1 MYNRNLIT
9 IFAKYKIG
17 SEKIFLYI
25 QKCKV
30 QMMSDNS
37 GIFLRVLENETKD
50 NGRNIVR
57 IDPEIMQRL
66 NISEGDLISIIGS
79 QNGTNIICLSLDPT
93 DTTNDGKIIRIDS
106 KIRDLIGTNIG
117 DTVTI
122 KKASS
127 SEKSN
132 RSRVNNLE
140 ISDDLTNS
148 IIITGSCLDFEKERP
163 KIEEFLKLLENEVHL
178 NHNYCKCYANGKKT
192 LGWDF
197 FDIAVDLRLVQRL
210 IEIHP
215 EIDKQEAAS
224 LEERFALWLH
234 AKIKKRKLDY
244 HLKIREVP
252 YEAVSGFRLNPND
265 FRNKE
270 DMENLR

>member
-1 MYNRNLIT
+1 
-9 IFAKYKIG
+9 
-17 SEKIFLYI
+17 
-25 QKCKV
+25 
-30 QMMSDNS
+30 MMSENS
-37 GIFLRVLENETKD
+37 GISFRVFENETQDK
-50 NGRNIVR
+50 GRNIIR
-57 IDPEIMQRL
+57 IDPEIMQKL
-66 NISEGDLISIIGS
+66 NISDGDVVCIIGS
-79 QNGTNIICLSLDPT
+79 QNRTDIICLSLHPT
-93 DTTNDGKIIRIDS
+93 DATSDRRIVRIDS
-106 KIRDLIGTNIG
+106 KTRDIIGTNIG

-122 KKASS
+122 RKVT

-132 RSRVNNLE
+132 RSRADNLE
-140 ISDDLTNS
+140 VIDDLSNS

-163 KIEEFLKLLENEVHL
+163 KIVEFLKLLENEVHL
-178 NHNYCKCYANGKKT
+178 NHNYCKCYTNGKKT

-197 FDIAVDLRLVQRL
+197 FDIAVDLRLVQKL

-244 HLKIREVP
+244 HLKVREIP

>member
-1 MYNRNLIT
+1 
-9 IFAKYKIG
+9 
-17 SEKIFLYI
+17 
-25 QKCKV
+25 
-30 QMMSDNS
+30 MSDS
-37 GIFLRVLENETKD
+37 GISLRVLENETQDK
-50 NGRNIVR
+50 GRNIVR
-57 IDPEIMQRL
+57 IDPEVMQTL
-66 NISEGDLISIIGS
+66 NISEGDLVSIIGS
-79 QNGTNIICLSLDPT
+79 RNGTDILCLSLDPT
-93 DTTNDGKIIRIDS
+93 DTTDDRRIIRIDS
-106 KIRDLIGTNIG
+106 KTRDFIGTNIG

-122 KKASS
+122 KKVSP

-132 RSRVNNLE
+132 RSRVDNLE
-140 ISDDLTNS
+140 ITDDLANS

-163 KIEEFLKLLENEVHL
+163 KVVEFLKLLENEVHMS
-178 NHNYCKCYANGKKT
+178 HNYCKCYANGKKT

-215 EIDKQEAAS
+215 EINKQEAAS

-244 HLKIREVP
+244 HLKIREIP

>member
-1 MYNRNLIT
+1 
-9 IFAKYKIG
+9 
-17 SEKIFLYI
+17 
-25 QKCKV
+25 
-30 QMMSDNS
+30 MSDNS
-37 GIFLRVLENETKD
+37 GISLRVLENENQDK
-50 NGRNIVR
+50 GRNIVR

-66 NISEGDLISIIGS
+66 NISDGDLVSIIGS
-79 QNGTNIICLSLDPT
+79 QNGTDIICLSLDPT
-93 DTTNDGKIIRIDS
+93 DTTADRKIVRIES
-106 KIRDLIGTNIG
+106 KTRDLIGTNIG

-122 KKASS
+122 KKVIL
-127 SEKSN
+127 SEMN
-132 RSRVNNLE
+132 NGSRADNLA

-148 IIITGSCLDFEKERP
+148 IIITGSCLDFEKDRP
-163 KIEEFLKLLENEVHL
+163 KIVEFLKLLENEVHL
-178 NHNYCKCYANGKKT
+178 NHDYCKCYANGKKT

-215 EIDKQEAAS
+215 EINKQEAAS

-244 HLKIREVP
+244 HLKVREIP

>member
-1 MYNRNLIT
+1 
-9 IFAKYKIG
+9 
-17 SEKIFLYI
+17 
-25 QKCKV
+25 
-30 QMMSDNS
+30 MSDNS
-37 GIFLRVLENETKD
+37 GISLRVLENENQDK
-50 NGRNIVR
+50 GRNIVR
-57 IDPEIMQRL
+57 IHPEVMQTL
-66 NISEGDLISIIGS
+66 NISDGNLVSISGS
-79 QNGTNIICLSLDPT
+79 QNGTDIICLSLDPT
-93 DTTNDGKIIRIDS
+93 DTTSDRRIVRIDS
-106 KIRDLIGTNIG
+106 KTRNFIGTNIG

-122 KKASS
+122 RKVTS
-127 SEKSN
+127 SETNNKS
-132 RSRVNNLE
+132 RADNLA
-140 ISDDLTNS
+140 ITDDLANS

-163 KIEEFLKLLENEVHL
+163 KIVEFLKLLENEVHL
-178 NHNYCKCYANGKKT
+178 NHDYCKCYANGKKT

-197 FDIAVDLRLVQRL
+197 FDIAIDLRLVQRL

-215 EIDKQEAAS
+215 EINKQEAAS

-244 HLKIREVP
+244 HLKIREIP

>member
-1 MYNRNLIT
+1 
-9 IFAKYKIG
+9 
-17 SEKIFLYI
+17 
-25 QKCKV
+25 
-30 QMMSDNS
+30 MSDNS
-37 GIFLRVLENETKD
+37 GISLRVLENENQDK
-50 NGRNIVR
+50 GRNIVR
-57 IDPEIMQRL
+57 IDPEIMQTL
-66 NISEGDLISIIGS
+66 NISDGDLVSIIGS
-79 QNGTNIICLSLDPT
+79 QNGTDIICLSLDPT
-93 DTTNDGKIIRIDS
+93 DTTADRKIVRIES
-106 KIRDLIGTNIG
+106 KTRDLIGTNIG

-122 KKASS
+122 KKVTL
-127 SEKSN
+127 SEMN
-132 RSRVNNLE
+132 NGSRADNLA

-163 KIEEFLKLLENEVHL
+163 KIVEFLKLLENEVHL
-178 NHNYCKCYANGKKT
+178 NHDYCKCYANGKKT

-215 EIDKQEAAS
+215 EINKQEAAS

-244 HLKIREVP
+244 HLKVREIP

>member
-1 MYNRNLIT
+1 
-9 IFAKYKIG
+9 
-17 SEKIFLYI
+17 
-25 QKCKV
+25 
-30 QMMSDNS
+30 MSDNS
-37 GIFLRVLENETKD
+37 GISLRVLENENQD
-50 NGRNIVR
+50 EGRNIIR
-57 IDPEIMQRL
+57 IDPEIMQTL
-66 NISEGDLISIIGS
+66 NISDGDVVSIIGS
-79 QNGTNIICLSLDPT
+79 QNGTDMICLSLNPN
-93 DTTNDGKIIRIDS
+93 DTTSDRKIVRIDS
-106 KIRDLIGTNIG
+106 KTRDFIGTNIG
-117 DTVTI
+117 DTVTVR
-122 KKASS
+122 KVTV
-127 SEKSN
+127 SEKGN
-132 RSRVNNLE
+132 TTRADNLAITDE
-140 ISDDLTNS
+140 LTNS

-163 KIEEFLKLLENEVHL
+163 KIVEFLKLLENEVHL
-178 NHNYCKCYANGKKT
+178 SHGYCKCYANGKKT

-215 EIDKQEAAS
+215 EINKQEAAS

-244 HLKIREVP
+244 HLKIREIP

>member
-1 MYNRNLIT
+1 
-9 IFAKYKIG
+9 
-17 SEKIFLYI
+17 
-25 QKCKV
+25 
-30 QMMSDNS
+30 MSDNS
-37 GIFLRVLENETKD
+37 GISLRVLENENQDK
-50 NGRNIVR
+50 GRNIVR
-57 IDPEIMQRL
+57 IDPEIMQTL
-66 NISEGDLISIIGS
+66 NISEGDLVSIIGS
-79 QNGTNIICLSLDPT
+79 QHETDIICLSLHPT
-93 DTTNDGKIIRIDS
+93 DTSSDRKIVRIES
-106 KIRDLIGTNIG
+106 KTRDLIGTNIG

-122 KKASS
+122 KKINS
-127 SEKSN
+127 SETIN
-132 RSRVNNLE
+132 NSRADNLA

-163 KIEEFLKLLENEVHL
+163 KIVEFLKLLENEVHL
-178 NHNYCKCYANGKKT
+178 NHDYCKCYANGKKT

-215 EIDKQEAAS
+215 EINKQEAAS

-244 HLKIREVP
+244 HLKVREIP
-252 YEAVSGFRLNPND
+252 YEAANGFRLNPND
-265 FRNKE
+265 FRNNE

>member
-1 MYNRNLIT
+1 
-9 IFAKYKIG
+9 
-17 SEKIFLYI
+17 
-25 QKCKV
+25 
-30 QMMSDNS
+30 MMSDNS
-37 GIFLRVLENETKD
+37 GISLRVFENETKD
-50 NGRNIVR
+50 KGRNIVR
-57 IDPEIMQRL
+57 IDPEIMQTL
-66 NISEGDLISIIGS
+66 NISDGDLISIIGS
-79 QNGTNIICLSLDPT
+79 QNGTDIICLSLDPT
-93 DTTNDGKIIRIDS
+93 DTTSDRKIIRIDS

-122 KKASS
+122 KKDNL

-140 ISDDLTNS
+140 ISDDITNS

-163 KIEEFLKLLENEVHL
+163 KIEEFLKLLESEVHL

-197 FDIAVDLRLVQRL
+197 FDIAVDIRLVQRL

>member
-1 MYNRNLIT
+1 
-9 IFAKYKIG
+9 
-17 SEKIFLYI
+17 
-25 QKCKV
+25 
-30 QMMSDNS
+30 MMSENS
-37 GIFLRVLENETKD
+37 GISFRVFENETQDK
-50 NGRNIVR
+50 GRNIIR
-57 IDPEIMQRL
+57 IDPEIMQKL
-66 NISEGDLISIIGS
+66 NISDGDVVCIIGS
-79 QNGTNIICLSLDPT
+79 QNRTDIICLSLHPT
-93 DTTNDGKIIRIDS
+93 DATSDRRIVRIDS
-106 KIRDLIGTNIG
+106 KTRDMIGTNIG

-122 KKASS
+122 RKVT

-132 RSRVNNLE
+132 KSRAGNLE
-140 ISDDLTNS
+140 VTDDLSNS

-163 KIEEFLKLLENEVHL
+163 KIVEFLKLLENEVHIS
-178 NHNYCKCYANGKKT
+178 HNYCKCYTNGKKT

-215 EIDKQEAAS
+215 EINKQEAAS

-244 HLKIREVP
+244 HLKIREIP

>member
-1 MYNRNLIT
+1 
-9 IFAKYKIG
+9 
-17 SEKIFLYI
+17 
-25 QKCKV
+25 
-30 QMMSDNS
+30 MSDS
-37 GIFLRVLENETKD
+37 GISLRVLENENQDK
-50 NGRNIVR
+50 GRNIVR
-57 IDPEIMQRL
+57 IDPEIMQTL
-66 NISEGDLISIIGS
+66 NISDGDLVSIIGS
-79 QNGTNIICLSLDPT
+79 QNGTDIICLSLDPT
-93 DTTNDGKIIRIDS
+93 DTTADRKIVRIES
-106 KIRDLIGTNIG
+106 KTRDLIGTNIG
-117 DTVTI
+117 DTVTM
-122 KKASS
+122 KKVTL
-127 SEKSN
+127 SEMN
-132 RSRVNNLE
+132 NGSRADNLA

-148 IIITGSCLDFEKERP
+148 IIITGSCLDFEKDRP
-163 KIEEFLKLLENEVHL
+163 KIVEFLKLLENEVHL
-178 NHNYCKCYANGKKT
+178 NHDYCKCYANGKKT

-215 EIDKQEAAS
+215 EINKQEAAS

-244 HLKIREVP
+244 HLKVREIP